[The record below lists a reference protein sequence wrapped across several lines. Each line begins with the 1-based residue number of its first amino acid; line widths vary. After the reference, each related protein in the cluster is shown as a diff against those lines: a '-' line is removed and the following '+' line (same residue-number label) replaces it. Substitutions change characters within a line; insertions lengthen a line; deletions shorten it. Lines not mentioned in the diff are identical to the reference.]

1 METRVGLLL
10 MAVLAGALSVH
21 AGAQE
26 PRSAAAITDFRVND
40 PAQMDARAK
49 LLARAE
55 GELARGEVSA
65 ANDTFERAAMM
76 LHAPDTEMGLVRTYM
91 QAGQYRKALAFCAH
105 VAGAHLESGPA
116 GGLYAWLLR
125 AGGQNDFAD
134 RVLRETL
141 ARLPQDPV
149 ALEVRRAFASPTP
162 VATGAMLQTPQRMA
176 PQPLLMGD
184 QPPITEAARV
194 VSGGVLIA
202 NGTMAL
208 VPSAALQA
216 DGTRAIWVR
225 DGLGRTT
232 RAHADPSTQ
241 PLASYAVTVLRLD
254 PPLPAEGL
262 PALAP
267 RDPFAGS
274 AGFAFEYAA
283 QQDAT
288 PAWPWLSQG
297 FFGTLRSGDAPRM
310 LGIGV
315 AGTTHGGPVL
325 DAAGRLAGMVLP
337 GRDEPM
343 MLSASRWAE
352 ALPDSSQIAKAAV
365 APQAGAVTRPGAA
378 IPSDE
383 AYESGLRSALQV
395 IVVPRR

>member
-1 METRVGLLL
+1 
-10 MAVLAGALSVH
+10 MAVLAGALPLH

-26 PRSAAAITDFRVND
+26 PRAAAEITDFRVND
-40 PAQMDARAK
+40 PALMDARAK
-49 LLARAE
+49 LLAQAE
-55 GELARGEVSA
+55 GELARGEVPA
-65 ANDTFERAAMM
+65 ATDTFERAAMM
-76 LHAPDTEMGLVRTYM
+76 LHAPDTEMGLVRASM
-91 QAGQYRKALAFCAH
+91 QAGQYRRALAFCAH

-141 ARLPQDPV
+141 GRLPQDPV
-149 ALEVRRAFASPTP
+149 ALEVRRAFASPAP
-162 VATGAMLQTPQRMA
+162 VATGSLLRTPHRMA
-176 PQPLLMGD
+176 PQPLLAGD
-184 QPPITEAARV
+184 QPPVAEAARV
-194 VSGGVLIA
+194 VSGGVLIG

-208 VPSAALQA
+208 VPSAALA
-216 DGTRAIWVR
+216 PDAAKAIWVR
-225 DGLGRTT
+225 DGLGRAT
-232 RAHADPSTQ
+232 RAHADAAAQ
-241 PLASYAVTVLRLD
+241 PLAPLAVTVLRLD

-262 PALAP
+262 PPLAA

-283 QQDAT
+283 QEDAS

-297 FFGTLRSGDAPRM
+297 FFGTLQNGDAPRR

-315 AGTTHGGPVL
+315 AGATHGGPVL

-337 GRDEPM
+337 GRDEPV
-343 MLSASRWAE
+343 MLPASRWAD
-352 ALPDSSQIAKAAV
+352 ALPGSGQAAGPAA
-365 APQAGAVTRPGAA
+365 APQGGAIARPGGA

-383 AYESGLRSALQV
+383 AYESGLRTALQL
-395 IVVPRR
+395 IVLR

>member
-1 METRVGLLL
+1 
-10 MAVLAGALSVH
+10 MAVLAGALPLH

-26 PRSAAAITDFRVND
+26 ARSPAAITDFRVND
-40 PAQMDARAK
+40 PALMDARAK

-55 GELARGEVSA
+55 GELARGEVA
-65 ANDTFERAAMM
+65 AATDTFERAAMM
-76 LHAPDTEMGLVRTYM
+76 LHAPDTEMGLVRAYM
-91 QAGQYRKALAFCAH
+91 QAGQYRRALAFCAH

-141 ARLPQDPV
+141 GRLPQDPV
-149 ALEVRRAFASPTP
+149 ALEVRRAFESPAP
-162 VATGAMLQTPQRMA
+162 VATGSLLRTPQRMA
-176 PQPLLMGD
+176 PQPLLTDD
-184 QPPITEAARV
+184 QAPVAEAARV
-194 VSGGVLIA
+194 VSGGVLIG

-208 VPSAALQA
+208 VPSDAALVPDA
-216 DGTRAIWVR
+216 AKAIWVR

-232 RAHADPSTQ
+232 RAHADAAAQ
-241 PLASYAVTVLRLD
+241 PLAPYAVTVLRLD

-262 PALAP
+262 PLLAP

-274 AGFAFEYAA
+274 VGFAFEYAA
-283 QQDAT
+283 QQDAN

-297 FFGTLRSGDAPRM
+297 FFGTVQNGDAPRK

-337 GRDEPM
+337 GRDEPV
-343 MLSASRWAE
+343 MLSASRWAD
-352 ALPDSSQIAKAAV
+352 ALPGSGQVAGPAA
-365 APQAGAVTRPGAA
+365 APQAGAIARPGGA

-383 AYESGLRSALQV
+383 AYESGLRSALQL
-395 IVVPRR
+395 IVLR

>member
-1 METRVGLLL
+1 
-10 MAVLAGALSVH
+10 MAVLAGALPVL

-26 PRSAAAITDFRVND
+26 PPRSAAAITDFRVND
-40 PAQMDARAK
+40 PAMMDARAK

-55 GELARGEVSA
+55 GELARGETSTA
-65 ANDTFERAAMM
+65 TDTFERAAMM
-76 LHAPDTEMGLVRTYM
+76 LHAPDTEMGLVRAYM
-91 QAGQYRKALAFCAH
+91 QAGQYRRALAFCAH

-134 RVLRETL
+134 RVLGETL
-141 ARLPQDPV
+141 GRLPQDAV
-149 ALEVRRAFASPTP
+149 ALEVRRAFASPAP
-162 VATGAMLQTPQRMA
+162 VATGSLLRTPQRMA
-176 PQPLLMGD
+176 PQPLLAGE
-184 QPPITEAARV
+184 QPPVGEKARV
-194 VSGGVLIA
+194 VSGGVLIG

-208 VPSAALQA
+208 VPSAVLGPDA
-216 DGTRAIWVR
+216 TKAIWVR

-232 RAHADPSTQ
+232 RAYADAAKQ
-241 PLASYAVTVLRLD
+241 PLALYAVTVLRLD

-262 PALAP
+262 PPLAP
-267 RDPFAGS
+267 REPFAGS

-283 QQDAT
+283 QEDAT

-297 FFGTLRSGDAPRM
+297 FFGTLQSGDAPRK

-325 DAAGRLAGMVLP
+325 DAGGRLAGMVLP
-337 GRDEPM
+337 GRDEPV
-343 MLSASRWAE
+343 MLSASRWAD
-352 ALPDSSQIAKAAV
+352 ALPGSSQGTETAASH
-365 APQAGAVTRPGAA
+365 AGAGARLGGA

-383 AYESGLRSALQV
+383 AYESGLRSALQLIV
-395 IVVPRR
+395 IPRP